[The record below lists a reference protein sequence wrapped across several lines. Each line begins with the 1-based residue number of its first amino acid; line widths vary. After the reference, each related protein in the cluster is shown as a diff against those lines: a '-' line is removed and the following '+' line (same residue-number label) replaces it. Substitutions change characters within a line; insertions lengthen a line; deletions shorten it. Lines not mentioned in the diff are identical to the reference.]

1 MWATGDFVS
10 KKNTLTM
17 KEWTEALVSKH
28 TTNPSLTRE
37 EKAFEFI
44 LPSQS
49 RLESDGSDHN
59 LIGII

>member
-1 MWATGDFVS
+1 
-10 KKNTLTM
+10 M

-28 TTNPSLTRE
+28 TTNPSLTCE